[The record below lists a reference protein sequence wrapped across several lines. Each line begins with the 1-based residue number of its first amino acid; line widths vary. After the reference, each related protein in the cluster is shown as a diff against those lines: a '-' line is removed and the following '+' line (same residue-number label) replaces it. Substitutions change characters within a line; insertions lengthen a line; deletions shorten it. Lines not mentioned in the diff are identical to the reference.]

1 MAGIVPESFVPGV
14 RPGDCNFPPA
24 GVFQTTTRRGMPMN
38 TRAAVFFAVLMFAA
52 CASHAGGK
60 TYNKSFQITGVP
72 DLEVESDDAR
82 VRVTGTDD
90 SQVEVSVEYDGY
102 DLGKSLRI
110 EARQEGN
117 KVHVSVRTIGR
128 IGISLNFKSRLVV
141 EVRMPRQGDLKVTTG
156 DGWISVLSIKGN
168 VSVRSA
174 DGSIKAANLAGNV
187 DLRSADGKILAGGL
201 QGNLRLR
208 TSDGS
213 IEGNNLEGDCDVTSS
228 DGHIYLTGRFDTLN
242 IKSGDGG
249 IEASVEQGSRMSR
262 SWDISS
268 GDGSIELRLPEDFKA
283 LLNASTSD
291 GSIKLEIPV
300 AVEGEMKRSR
310 VRGTLNSG
318 GPALNIHSGDGSIRL
333 KKL

>member
-1 MAGIVPESFVPGV
+1 
-14 RPGDCNFPPA
+14 
-24 GVFQTTTRRGMPMN
+24 MN

-52 CASHAGGK
+52 SASHAGGK

-72 DLEVESDDAR
+72 DVEVESDDAR

-90 SQVEVSVEYDGY
+90 AQVEVSVEYDGY

-141 EVRMPRQGDLKVTTG
+141 EVRMPHEGDLSVATA
-156 DGWISVLSIKGN
+156 DGWVAVSSIKGK

-174 DGSIKAANLAGNV
+174 DGSIKVANVDGTV
-187 DLRSADGKILAGGL
+187 DLRTSDGNIVAGGL
-201 QGNLRLR
+201 KGDLRLR
-208 TSDGS
+208 SSDGS
-213 IEGNNLEGDCDVTSS
+213 IEGNSLDGDCDAATS
-228 DGHIYLTGRFDTLN
+228 DGHVHLTGRFDTLN
-242 IKSGDGG
+242 IKSADGG
-249 IEASVEQGSRMSR
+249 IEAWVERGSRMSR

-268 GDGSIELRLPEDFKA
+268 GDGSIEIRLPEDFKA

-310 VRGTLNSG
+310 VQGTLNSG